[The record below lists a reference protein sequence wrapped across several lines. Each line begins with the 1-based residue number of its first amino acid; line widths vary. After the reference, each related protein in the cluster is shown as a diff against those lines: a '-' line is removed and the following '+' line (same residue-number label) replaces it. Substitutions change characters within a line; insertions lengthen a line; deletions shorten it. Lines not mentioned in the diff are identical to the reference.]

1 MTTIPTIDLLDAPWF
16 TMTLQKAGQLADD
29 RRVSDVT
36 SIRVGEAGVMSLLW
50 RVQLAY
56 DGPTAAPKSV
66 IVKSATDDPHR
77 LFIAQSALFYAREV
91 RFYRELADVAPLRTP
106 RCFYADIDPE
116 TSQFLLV
123 MEDVGHLRSVD
134 QLDGCSFADAASA
147 LRTIA
152 RFHAQWW
159 DADLSDLATT
169 YFPMNGDFNQF
180 VVPMLYSDN
189 WTAAK
194 ASCPELW
201 PADVTTFMEDI
212 TRRVPE
218 ILDGIMGPNTFIH
231 NDYRVDNLL
240 WDGDDLV
247 VLDFQL
253 SAVAHGMVDFTFLVA
268 QSLASDVRRK
278 HFDDL
283 LDIYLAE
290 LLVNGVAL
298 DRAAALDKY
307 RRALV
312 FGFLW
317 PLGMMAGYNE
327 LTPRSRQLAN
337 TMLERHVSAV
347 NDVDALSLYP

>member
-1 MTTIPTIDLLDAPWF
+1 MTAIPTIDMLDAGWF
-16 TMTLQKAGQLADD
+16 TTALQTAGQLAVD
-29 RRVSDVT
+29 RSVVSALPT
-36 SIRVGEAGVMSLLW
+36 RIGEAGVMSLLW
-50 RVQLAY
+50 RVNLDY
-56 DGPTAAPKSV
+56 DGPTSSPKSV

-77 LFIAQSALFYAREV
+77 LFIAQSAKFYTREV
-91 RFYRELADVAPLRTP
+91 RFYRELAAVAPLRTP
-106 RCFYADIDPE
+106 QCFYADIDPE

-134 QLDGCSFADAASA
+134 QLDGCSFEDAASA

-159 DADLSDLATT
+159 DVDLSDVATT

-180 VVPMLYSDN
+180 VVPMLYSDG
-189 WTAAK
+189 WAAAK
-194 ASCPELW
+194 ANCPELW
-201 PADVTTFMEDI
+201 PADVTTYMDDI
-212 TRRVPE
+212 ARRIPD
-218 ILDGIMGPNTFIH
+218 ILDGIMGPNTLAH

-240 WDGDDLV
+240 WDGDEVV

-253 SAVAHGMVDFTFLVA
+253 SAVAHGIVDFTFLVA
-268 QSLASDVRRK
+268 QSLSSQARQE

-290 LLVNGVAL
+290 LSANGIEL
-298 DRAAALDKY
+298 DRASALDKY
-307 RRALV
+307 RRALI

-317 PLGMMAGYNE
+317 PLGMMAGYAD
-327 LTPRSRQLAN
+327 LAPRSRQLAN

-347 NDVDALSLYP
+347 RDVDALSLYP